1 MPNTTNFNWATP
13 ADTDLVK
20 DGAAAIRT
28 LGNSIDSS
36 FVDLKGGTTGQVLTK
51 ASNTDLDFTFSS
63 VDPLV
68 ILDAKGDLI
77 SATAADTPARLAS
90 SGVNGDVLT
99 VATGEATGLKWAA
112 PAAGAFTSIASGSL
126 SGASVVLG
134 SIPATYTDLRLDVLD
149 YYASSNAFL
158 ELIITGI
165 TSNYFGFYV
174 GNEGGTPFGPSTV
187 STTKVAFKGATA
199 NADNNNRAIYY
210 FKNYADTTSR
220 RLISAQ
226 DVAIVGGAAL
236 ALTNAEYTNS
246 STAAISSL
254 TIAPSAGTFSGGTYV
269 LYGVK

>member
-1 MPNTTNFNWATP
+1 MPTTTNFGWTTP

-28 LGNSIDSS
+28 ALGGVDTS
-36 FVDLKGGTTGQVLTK
+36 FVDLKGGTTGQILSK
-51 ASNTDLDFTFSS
+51 ASATDLDFTF
-63 VDPLV
+63 VTP
-68 ILDAKGDLI
+68 
-77 SATAADTPARLAS
+77 SA
-90 SGVNGDVLT
+90 G
-99 VATGEATGLKWAA
+99 
-112 PAAGAFTSIASGSL
+112 GAFTSIASGSL

-134 SIPATYTDLRLDVLD
+134 SIPATYTDLRLDILD

-165 TSNYFGFYV
+165 TSNYFGYYL
-174 GNEGGTPFGPSTV
+174 GNEGGSPFGPSTV
-187 STTKVAFKGATA
+187 STTKVAFKGSTA

-220 RLISAQ
+220 KLISAQ